1 MMMMLM
7 MIMMVFSTAIGP
19 HVDDD
24 GFQHGSW
31 TTC

>member
-1 MMMMLM
+1 MMM
-7 MIMMVFSTAIGP
+7 MIMMVFSMAVGP

-31 TTC
+31 TT